1 MGSRFTVTQKLG
13 EKTQNTQ
20 QGKRFTVTQKLNA
33 NDPIVAANA
42 EFNQMFN
49 GSSTAER
56 MQGFNKKYA
65 EKQKRFEVVQK
76 ARTNDIVAATNK
88 DFGQMFN
95 GSPNATRT
103 QGFKNYVE
111 GSPIP
116 SVNPTKKAHS
126 QPSVTLPDMINMGN
140 IATKI
145 KNGEDLTTSERT
157 TVSKYGINTVLEG
170 SGLTSLDL
178 SAKNNPKNISRFNR
192 VKGIIDKK
200 KKGVKLSD
208 DENDALETFK
218 LLNSRE
224 DGSMSED
231 LNDNA
236 RKLKT
241 AKAANIYDNA
251 AFVGNKVKLGS
262 GELTPKNDDSVADI
276 YKKHQRNKNRLN
288 LYVDTGI
295 NQYIQGVNTTY
306 NVILGKDLSD
316 IANEGDS
323 AYDIASYALKT
334 YYKSNGEKLNSAIQ
348 DVVTNIANNTP
359 GMAAG
364 LVAGGFGLP
373 GIAASAVG
381 TSVFGVSVFGN
392 SYKEGARLGV
402 TNKEKLLVYAL
413 ASTASECAL
422 EYAVGGVPGVGGVL
436 SGEAISNLSKRVS
449 SALAKASIKIAG
461 NGAGE
466 FVEEGVQSLLSP
478 ILQKYILGADVETV
492 FNNPL
497 DSLSSAA
504 YEGFI
509 GLLTSVLMG
518 GFGSVSDA
526 INESSVQSAG
536 KYYNNIFKESE
547 TDIKS
552 IAKYFTEVS
561 DKNTELYK
569 FSNRVV
575 NGNVSDYAVG
585 DMMLKAVSEM
595 HDSNRVLLRK
605 IGETV
610 ENSNGGLEA
619 VIKSYETV
627 VDEGG
632 IFPEKVKSL
641 YETVTTEPD
650 VSTEDVGEF
659 ALSIQIYAP
668 RAKIIG
674 ELLEKTDNADNVNL
688 DSGENKEYNYGRGEQ
703 NELSD
708 KRTAYGNNGERQGG
722 QQNARANSENGRA
735 WQEDQGDF
743 IQRTERLSPKTGGGK
758 RLLLKHGNAVLA
770 YAERNSDNTRG
781 SIAAQKLKNIGVD
794 AVYCDGDIETNQNGK
809 TVRHSEALTTPDG
822 KVFISSNAALSPE
835 HIAYHENVHVNDRL
849 QTQHYADYES
859 VLCGNL
865 LYNSKSFEDICGQIN
880 DNQYGGKYDVGD
892 PDSAKIF
899 VQEIAAYVNEY
910 VMTDPEYAEQT
921 FGPMFEDWN
930 AVTEAVHKFNTDTK
944 ADFSQPA
951 SFYAENGESI
961 FSEPSARNPKYDIIE
976 DWQYKSRG
984 ETRLTEDQHKIVN
997 VGNSLGWTVKFDA
1010 VFVRDEKGKNVLDEK
1025 GIPLRAD
1032 GSVDLKNKLITI
1044 DYDNKRPIQFIFKHE
1059 LTHFGETSKYYN
1071 SFVETVEQSNVFEN
1085 WLKSKTGRDD
1095 ISVRLKAQLI
1105 SDIISQRQNAG
1116 IKTSN
1121 SDARAEL
1128 FADFVGDTLFTDG
1141 GSGLESI
1148 TKYADVKQRGV
1159 IRQFLH
1165 DFISYI
1171 KKRISGN
1178 KEITFEISQLEDAF
1192 NRMLTDAAENSAVAD
1207 TTFADSGINYSIAYT
1222 TDNKPVAVID
1232 EDILEGVP
1240 KSQWVQTVKNVISSK
1255 FSDGIPISGRLI
1267 KVNKISRSEYVNSKY
1282 SQYLKSTDGTVYQD
1296 KLRAANNFEDIVLA
1310 STDYI
1315 NEDLK
1320 HKRKDSFKEFA
1331 RGDVLIRVG
1340 NNDYSAKV
1348 IVGFTAGKQMVLYD
1362 VLDFNKTSFNTK
1374 EKTSRTAMQKAGSDR
1389 NGMSSNSTVSQNEQS
1404 VNTNISDNTENDT
1417 PKYSIPDEN
1426 FESASNFESVAELV
1440 RKYDNGEISKEEYYN
1455 EMRKEW
1461 QNTGERYGTIPRG
1474 ENADTDYAVPKKT
1487 AESENTQRFV
1497 RTILETGELS
1507 EEMKN
1512 QIGAEILQGNFS
1524 YTPISDK
1531 AATEYAIRE
1540 IDSGTGEK
1548 RWNAALAS
1556 KNYNISKETVA
1567 IGEQMLTNAI
1577 KAGDNV
1583 KVLELSAELSD
1594 MLTCAGQVVQSAR
1607 LLKKMNGVGR
1617 LVALQK
1623 RIEKTNAS
1631 FVKRYGEKAPV
1642 ITLDGN
1648 LANLL
1653 ANSKTEAEIE
1663 TAYRDAMQDIS
1674 AQSPKTFFDKW
1685 NAWRYC
1691 AMLSNPRT
1699 HTRNLIGNTIF
1710 MPAVR
1715 IKDTLAFGLEKAVVS
1730 KDERTKSILIK
1741 KEYKDF
1747 AKNDSKSDFV
1757 KDLLSGQKYDE
1768 RSEIA
1773 KYQRTFKSNVLEFV
1787 SKTNGNLLE
1796 AEDTLFKNLH
1806 YIHALGSFLQ
1816 ARSVDLKN
1824 VDEKTLIEARSYAVK
1839 EAQKATFNDESAVAS
1854 YLKKV
1859 TQISDDDSFAVKA
1872 LKVAADGVVPFK
1884 RTPVNIIRRG
1894 VEYSPLGL
1902 GKTLT
1907 KGLYDVKRGKI
1918 SLSEFTDSLA
1928 AGLTGS
1934 AITAVGWLLGSLGYV
1949 TGGFDDD
1956 KEDKFRVLNGEQEYS
1971 IQVFGK
1977 SYTVD
1982 WAAPSSIPF
1991 FIGVEIASINGDG
2004 VKLSNLT
2011 DAMWNA
2017 LEPIT
2022 SLSMLSGIES
2032 TISAAKY
2039 SDSSQTFSSIMENIA
2054 LNYAMQGIP
2063 SISGSIA
2070 RTIDPTQRSWYTDKN
2085 SNVLGKFG
2093 QSTVDDVKS
2102 RIPVLSFTQIPKI
2115 DQWGRRKSRG
2125 GLGERLAENFVSPGY
2140 YSEISY
2146 DETNKELRRIV
2157 GETGNAG
2164 VLPGI
2169 APKSFAIGNKTKYL
2183 TADEYAE
2190 YATERGRISFEYV
2203 EEFINSSAYQRLND
2217 EQRAEVITDLYKYAN
2232 ARAKAKFSEYDITK
2246 GFKKVSEYEKE
2257 GISPVNYY
2265 IDKAIN

>member
-103 QGFKNYVE
+103 QGFKNYIE

-116 SVNPTKKAHS
+116 SVNPVPSIAQQREIAENYAKSATKGDGYEKYSLDELKKMFEKEDELYNGKSGVQGYKGNFVTNTLDFLGNEKAWQNQQRAVANYKALKAAYENRRAAYTDYKAAKKYGASNTEEALKLLEKKKSSANSKTEKEQIIQEIKELRKEYYGEGSIIGAIKQGADSGAKRVLSSVSKTGNFLLGAIPRVFGYENNIFS
-126 QPSVTLPDMINMGN
+126 QTRDYYDNLHQESQREQERIAKAAGDKHNISGQIAEGVTAALPDALMS
-140 IATKI
+140 IATAYLTGGTSAAAQLGEKSVGI
-145 KNGEDLTTSERT
+145 VAAFGESVKGMAKNPFYWSSFTQTLGSDYEDAKAAGADEATATL
-157 TVSKYGINTVLEG
+157 YAL
-170 SGLTSLDL
+170 LTSTLNAVVEVGGETGNAGIQSL
-178 SAKNNPKNISRFNR
+178 PEALKNATGNKKKIFEWVKSSASEGKEEIVQGVISQLNAAILYDKGKAIYSNTDEDAIFNLNRMAKEGAMGAAVGAILGGGQMTIETITNARTESQFKEIGKAAVENGMAVDAVKYAASSVDPQIRAIAIQVKNNPDIQSI
-192 VKGIIDKK
+192 G
-200 KKGVKLSD
+200 KLYSYTCNDVWGQINNAEDINVAAENYNAILEKHGDSKSITAIASD
-208 DENDALETFK
+208 CFINK
-218 LLNSRE
+218 LLESGVDEEAAELTKNEYIANVQNSR
-224 DGSMSED
+224 
-231 LNDNA
+231 
-236 RKLKT
+236 
-241 AKAANIYDNA
+241 
-251 AFVGNKVKLGS
+251 
-262 GELTPKNDDSVADI
+262 KN
-276 YKKHQRNKNRLN
+276 
-288 LYVDTGI
+288 
-295 NQYIQGVNTTY
+295 
-306 NVILGKDLSD
+306 
-316 IANEGDS
+316 
-323 AYDIASYALKT
+323 
-334 YYKSNGEKLNSAIQ
+334 
-348 DVVTNIANNTP
+348 
-359 GMAAG
+359 
-364 LVAGGFGLP
+364 
-373 GIAASAVG
+373 
-381 TSVFGVSVFGN
+381 
-392 SYKEGARLGV
+392 
-402 TNKEKLLVYAL
+402 
-413 ASTASECAL
+413 
-422 EYAVGGVPGVGGVL
+422 
-436 SGEAISNLSKRVS
+436 
-449 SALAKASIKIAG
+449 
-461 NGAGE
+461 
-466 FVEEGVQSLLSP
+466 
-478 ILQKYILGADVETV
+478 
-492 FNNPL
+492 
-497 DSLSSAA
+497 
-504 YEGFI
+504 
-509 GLLTSVLMG
+509 
-518 GFGSVSDA
+518 
-526 INESSVQSAG
+526 
-536 KYYNNIFKESE
+536 
-547 TDIKS
+547 
-552 IAKYFTEVS
+552 
-561 DKNTELYK
+561 
-569 FSNRVV
+569 
-575 NGNVSDYAVG
+575 
-585 DMMLKAVSEM
+585 
-595 HDSNRVLLRK
+595 
-605 IGETV
+605 
-610 ENSNGGLEA
+610 
-619 VIKSYETV
+619 
-627 VDEGG
+627 
-632 IFPEKVKSL
+632 
-641 YETVTTEPD
+641 
-650 VSTEDVGEF
+650 
-659 ALSIQIYAP
+659 
-668 RAKIIG
+668 
-674 ELLEKTDNADNVNL
+674 NL
-688 DSGENKEYNYGRGEQ
+688 DNKTGREYNYGRGEQ

-758 RLLLKHGNAVLA
+758 RVLLKHGNAVLA
-770 YAERNSDNTRG
+770 YAERSSDNTRG
-781 SIAAQKLKNIGVD
+781 SAAAQKLKNIGVD
-794 AVYCDGDIETNQNGK
+794 AVYCDRDIETNQNGK

-822 KVFISSNAALSPE
+822 KVFISSNATLSPE
-835 HIAYHENVHVNDRL
+835 YIAYHENVHVNDRL
-849 QTQHYADYES
+849 QTQHYEDYES

-899 VQEIAAYVNEY
+899 IQEIAAYVNEY

-930 AVTEAVHKFNTDTK
+930 DVTEAVHKFNTDTK

-951 SFYAENGESI
+951 SFYAENGESV

-1010 VFVRDEKGKNVLDEK
+1010 VFVRDENGKNVLDEK

-1105 SDIISQRQNAG
+1105 SDLISQRQNAG

-1128 FADFVGDTLFTDG
+1128 FADFVGDALFTDG

-1148 TKYADVKQRGV
+1148 TKYADVKQRGA

-1192 NRMLTDAAENSAVAD
+1192 NRMLTDAAENSTDTDTNIAD
-1207 TTFADSGINYSIAYT
+1207 GGINYSIAYT

-1255 FSDGIPISGRLI
+1255 FSDGIPISGRFI
-1267 KVNKISRSEYVNSKY
+1267 KVNNISRSEFTNSKY
-1282 SQYLKSTDGTVYQD
+1282 SKYLKSSDGTVYQD
-1296 KLRAANNFEDIVLA
+1296 KFKSANNLDDIILA
-1310 STDYI
+1310 STNYI

-1320 HKRKDSFKEFA
+1320 HSRNDKFVEFA
-1331 RGDVLIRVG
+1331 RGDVLIRAG
-1340 NNDYSAKV
+1340 NTDYSAKV
-1348 IVGFTAGKQMVLYD
+1348 IVGFTSGKQMVLYD
-1362 VLDFNKTSFNTK
+1362 VINFEPTSLDIKNKDNSIDFGKN
-1374 EKTSRTAMQKAGSDR
+1374 R
-1389 NGMSSNSTVSQNEQS
+1389 NLRNELSSNSTVSQNEQS
-1404 VNTNISDNTENDT
+1404 VNTNISETAENDT
-1417 PKYSIPDEN
+1417 QKYSIPDEN

-1531 AATEYAIRE
+1531 TATEYAIRE
-1540 IDSGTGEK
+1540 IDSGTAEK
-1548 RWNAALAS
+1548 RWNAVLAS
-1556 KNYNISKETVA
+1556 KKSNISKETVA

-1577 KAGDNV
+1577 KAGDNA

-1594 MLTCAGQVVQSAR
+1594 MLTRAGQVVQSAR

-1623 RIEKTNAS
+1623 KIEKTNAS

-1648 LANLL
+1648 LAKLL

-1663 TAYRDAMQDIS
+1663 TAYREIMQDIA
-1674 AQSPKTFFDKW
+1674 AQSPKTLFDKW

-1699 HTRNLIGNTIF
+1699 HIRNLVGNTIF

-1747 AKNDSKSDFV
+1747 AKNDAKSDFV
-1757 KDLLSGQKYDE
+1757 KKLLSGQKYDE

-1773 KYQRTFKSNVLEFV
+1773 KYQRTFENNVLEFV

-1816 ARSVDLKN
+1816 ARSIDLNN
-1824 VDEKTLIEARSYAVK
+1824 VDEKTLTEARSYAVR
-1839 EAQKATFNDESAVAS
+1839 EARKATFNDESAVAS

-1859 TQISDDDSFAVKA
+1859 TQINADEDSFAVKA
-1872 LKVAADGVVPFK
+1872 LKAAADGVVPFK

-2063 SISGSIA
+2063 SIFGSVA

-2085 SNVLGKFG
+2085 SNILGKFG
-2093 QSTVDDVKS
+2093 QSTVNNVKS
-2102 RIPVLSFTQIPKI
+2102 KIPGLSFTQIPKI
-2115 DQWGRRKSRG
+2115 DQWGRQKSRG

-2190 YATERGRISFEYV
+2190 YATERGRVSFEYV

-2232 ARAKAKFSEYDITK
+2232 AKAKAKVSEYDITK